1 MTLVAVSLANTRF
14 IARNRVS
21 VRKFY
26 KNKIGDI
33 YSASSPESNN
43 VEASEVGKPTKI
55 KAERKR

>member
-26 KNKIGDI
+26 NKIGDI

-43 VEASEVGKPTKI
+43 REASEVGKPTKI

>member
-1 MTLVAVSLANTRF
+1 VAVWLANTRF

-26 KNKIGDI
+26 NKIGDI

-43 VEASEVGKPTKI
+43 REASEVGKPTKI